1 MASPTD
7 KSSILKKTE
16 NKIAK
21 MEEGA
26 DKAFLLKSLENE
38 KTEAVEKAE
47 RAAKEL
53 EKLKTEID
61 EIKQSDDYKD
71 AKNR

>member
-1 MASPTD
+1 
-7 KSSILKKTE
+7 
-16 NKIAK
+16 

-71 AKNR
+71 AKSR